1 VKARRDSCCRVG
13 GLIFGLDS
21 HVISLTAFL
30 IMTHVP
36 QLHSQTWIRNYWMSL
51 QLLMRKMSVS
61 RDLRASRGALLT
73 AGNPG
78 ENGSGRP
85 APDSA
90 MLDLV
95 WLSSCV
101 TVRGPKR

>member
-1 VKARRDSCCRVG
+1 
-13 GLIFGLDS
+13 
-21 HVISLTAFL
+21 
-30 IMTHVP
+30 
-36 QLHSQTWIRNYWMSL
+36 MSL

-101 TVRGPKR
+101 TVRGPKRWDDRWFGSLKRDSCNDINGVGRTLPPPAPPNPTVL